1 MKPFLYQR
9 PGSLAQTF
17 DLLSEYGSSARILA
31 GGTDLIVGLRQQ
43 SVDASVLVDIKGI
56 GEFLPEVAFADG
68 HFVIGATTD
77 ISRVCENEKFRA
89 TFPALVEAME
99 TVGSV
104 QIRNRATLV
113 GNVCNASPAADTVPP
128 LAIYGAMVNVGGRD
142 GTRQVP
148 VQEFIRGPRQTAL
161 RPGEFVLSVQLPVP
175 NAPLGVAF
183 ARLTRRR
190 GVDLATVNLSC
201 SIDSVGTVRFAFGA
215 VGPRLVLGIE
225 RSGVLADSGAPAG
238 DRDAALANL
247 IAATSPRTDIRGTQ
261 DYRSAMLL
269 VLSRRILAE
278 AAGRLD
284 SGQP

>member
-1 MKPFLYQR
+1 MKPFSYQR

-43 SVDASVLVDIKGI
+43 TVDASVLVDIKGI
-56 GEFLPEVAFADG
+56 GEFLPGVALVDG

-77 ISRVCENEKFRA
+77 ISRICEYEKFRA

-142 GTRQVP
+142 GTRLVP
-148 VQEFIRGPRQTAL
+148 VQEFIQGPRQTAL
-161 RPGEFVLSVQLPVP
+161 RPGEFVLSIQLPVP
-175 NAPLGVAF
+175 NAPLGVGF

-215 VGPRLVLGIE
+215 VGPRLVLGVD

-247 IAATSPRTDIRGTQ
+247 IAGTSPRTDIRGTR

-269 VLSRRILAE
+269 VLGRRILAE
-278 AAGRLD
+278 AASRLG

>member
-1 MKPFLYQR
+1 MRPFSYQR

-17 DLLSEYGSSARILA
+17 ELLSEYGSSARILA

-43 SVDASVLVDIKGI
+43 SVDASLLVDIKGI
-56 GEFLPEVAFADG
+56 RELLPEVALVDG
-68 HFVIGATTD
+68 QFVIGATAD
-77 ISRVCENEKFRA
+77 ISRICGNGKFRA

-128 LAIYGAMVNVGGRD
+128 LAIYGAMVNVGGRG
-142 GTRQVP
+142 GTRQMP
-148 VQEFIRGPRQTAL
+148 VQEFIQGPRQTAL
-161 RPGEFVLSVQLPVP
+161 RLGEFVLSIQLPVP
-175 NAPLGVAF
+175 DAPLGVAF

-201 SIDSVGTVRFAFGA
+201 SIDSFGTVKFAFGA
-215 VGPRLVLGIE
+215 VGPRLVFGVD
-225 RSGVLADSGAPAG
+225 RSGVLADSRSPVG

-247 IAATSPRTDIRGTQ
+247 IAATSPRTDIRGTE

-278 AAGRLD
+278 AASRLS
-284 SGQP
+284 SGQT